1 MTGRVMRKTA
11 MPRGR
16 PPRPRSLRQRRKRRR
31 RRSRRRRK
39 SSVVSAQDVRDA
51 AAGLAGVAVRT
62 PLRFIETLNV
72 YLKLESLQPI
82 GAFKLRGAYNAVRR
96 LPEAV
101 RRNGVITY
109 SSGNHGQALAYA
121 AQLVGVRAVVV
132 MPETAPAV
140 KVAGV
145 KKWGGEVVLAGRTSD
160 DRQRAAEAIAVRDA
174 LAVVPPFDHADIVAG
189 QATVGLEIAEQLPDV
204 RAVVVPVG
212 GGGLIAGV
220 VTGLA
225 AAGSQARV
233 WGVEPTG
240 APKLTRSL
248 EAGRPLRLEGT
259 ASLADGLITLS
270 VGAVPFAHLTAQRDR
285 LAGVVLVE
293 DDTLRE
299 AVQFLWR
306 QCHLA
311 VEPSGAATTAALR
324 SGAVGSVPPTVLV
337 VSGGN
342 VDPSDRKSVV

>member
-1 MTGRVMRKTA
+1 M
-11 MPRGR
+11 
-16 PPRPRSLRQRRKRRR
+16 
-31 RRSRRRRK
+31 
-39 SSVVSAQDVRDA
+39 VSAQDVREA
-51 AAGLAGVAVRT
+51 AAGLVGVAVRT

-96 LPEAV
+96 LPEAA

-109 SSGNHGQALAYA
+109 SSG
-121 AQLVGVRAVVV
+121 GVRAVVV

-160 DRQRAAEAIAVRDA
+160 DRQRAAEAIAARDA
-174 LAVVPPFDHADIVAG
+174 LAVVPPFDHPDIVAG

-204 RAVVVPVG
+204 RTVLVPVG

-225 AAGSQARV
+225 AAGSRATV
-233 WGVEPTG
+233 WGVEPVG
-240 APKLTRSL
+240 APKLKRSL
-248 EAGRPLRLEGT
+248 EAGHPVRLERT
-259 ASLADGLITLS
+259 ASIADGLITLG
-270 VGAVPFAHLTAQRDR
+270 VGDIPFAQLAAQRDR
-285 LAGVVLVE
+285 VAGVALVE

-299 AVQFLWR
+299 AVHFLW
-306 QCHLA
+306 QHCHLA
-311 VEPSGAATTAALR
+311 VEPSGAATTAAVR
-324 SGAVGSVPPTVLV
+324 SGAVHPVPPTVLV

-342 VDPSDRKSVV
+342 VDPSLLEA